1 MDIDLD
7 EPLILLK
14 NKIFKMNNVEK
25 FTFTVLVGKEKV
37 KLTEGIPSEAT
48 HCTIQA

>member
-7 EPLILLK
+7 EPLMLLK

-25 FTFTVLVGKEKV
+25 FTFTVLEGKETV
-37 KLTEGIPSEAT
+37 KLLAIRRNPPGAT
-48 HCTIQA
+48 RCV